1 MLDAGAWHG
10 AVIHA
15 YRAARLPSFEQPEVE
30 VIAAGSVWRITEG
43 VSPSSVEPGPAGQ
56 PWYAVPKLSW

>member
-1 MLDAGAWHG
+1 VLDAGAWHG

-15 YRAARLPSFEQPEVE
+15 YRAARLRGFEQPEVE

-43 VSPSSVEPGPAGQ
+43 GV
-56 PWYAVPKLSW
+56 AVLR